1 MGFKAGVEAGKC
13 IDRIL
18 RETVKSSLCWP
29 GTMAKYCESLHS
41 AHYPKESSSGA
52 NHARVFDRK
61 QRIHAA
67 LG

>member
-18 RETVKSSLCWP
+18 RETVKGSLRWP
-29 GTMAKYCESLHS
+29 GTMAKYCEPLHS
-41 AHYPKESSSGA
+41 VHHPKEGPPDA
-52 NHARVFDRK
+52 YQARVSGWK
-61 QRIHAA
+61 QRIRAA

>member
-1 MGFKAGVEAGKC
+1 M
-13 IDRIL
+13 DRIL
-18 RETVKSSLCWP
+18 RETVKSSLRWP
-29 GTMAKYCESLHS
+29 GTMAKYCEPLHS
-41 AHYPKESSSGA
+41 AHHPKESSSGA